1 MKRVVESNKRQGR
14 RRRGLRKRLFG
25 TSERPRLRVYRTAR
39 NISVQIINDLEGV
52 TVCSASTLEKEA
64 KASFG
69 GNQGAAIEVGR
80 RIAKR
85 AKELGVGQVVFDR
98 GGYLYHGRVKALAAG
113 AREEGLQF

>member
-1 MKRVVESNKRQGR
+1 MKRVIQSSKRQNR

-25 TSERPRLRVYRTAR
+25 TNDRPRLRIYRTSR

-52 TVCSASTLEKEA
+52 TLCSASTLEKEE

-69 GNQGAAIEVGR
+69 GNQNAAIQVGR
-80 RIAKR
+80 RIARR
-85 AKELGVGQVVFDR
+85 AKELGVDKVVFDR
-98 GGYLYHGRVKALAAG
+98 GGYLYHGRVKALAGG